1 MKRLCRLI
9 GVLVFPV
16 LLGCAGQ
23 NAALKPIQQQR
34 SGDYQVTLL
43 NDTGVVKQ
51 RANKLTLEIRQA
63 ATNELVKVN
72 NLQVQARMLMPGM
85 GPMFGEVS
93 SVRELAPGRYEFDA
107 NFAMMGQWTCLVTF
121 DPNGR
126 AQFSFSAQ

>member
-1 MKRLCRLI
+1 MKRLCWLF

-23 NAALKPIQQQR
+23 NASLKPIQQQR
-34 SGDYQVTLL
+34 AGDYQVTLL

-72 NLQVQARMLMPGM
+72 NLQVQASMLMPGM

-93 SVRELAPGRYEFDA
+93 SVRELAPGRYDFDA
-107 NFAMMGQWTCLVTF
+107 NFSMMG
-121 DPNGR
+121 
-126 AQFSFSAQ
+126 